1 MGNFCQYFLSHKIKN
16 MNTKVFFTYLGKKI
30 DNVNVCTHI
39 FNFKLRIRVCVH
51 VKKCRIARVFKPIK
65 KHDNIYLFYKFVRSI
80 HIPPIDRAQ

>member
-16 MNTKVFFTYLGKKI
+16 MNTKVLFTYLGKKI

-51 VKKCRIARVFKPIK
+51 VKKC
-65 KHDNIYLFYKFVRSI
+65 
-80 HIPPIDRAQ
+80 